1 MFFTHT
7 IWSFAGFIPE
17 AHESARMIDPGMK
30 APDFSLPGIVDGQ
43 PDYYDLHRFVGHG
56 HAAVLYFY
64 PTDFVPTITPD
75 LQALSDAG
83 WHDRSDLVVWAISS
97 DSLFAHEEY
106 AKTRDIGFPLLSDL
120 HVGIADGYDAVL
132 EDWRGHNGVPDRG
145 IVVVDDDWT
154 VQLATSTDPLAEPDG
169 SALNTAR
176 NAVRNCRGGDLADPT
191 EHI

>member
-1 MFFTHT
+1 
-7 IWSFAGFIPE
+7 
-17 AHESARMIDPGMK
+17 MIERGMK

-43 PDYYDLHRFVGHG
+43 PDYYDLHRFVGNG
-56 HAAVLYFY
+56 HVAVLYFY

-83 WHDRSDLVVWAISS
+83 WHDRSDVIVWGISS

-106 AKTRDIGFPLLSDL
+106 AETRGIEFPLLSDL
-120 HVGIADGYDAVL
+120 HVGIADGYDAIL

-154 VQLATSTDPLAEPDG
+154 VASVADLAPLDEPDLKPLV
-169 SALNTAR
+169 AAMETVLEL
-176 NAVRNCRGGDLADPT
+176 RGGSLDDPVYR
-191 EHI
+191 E